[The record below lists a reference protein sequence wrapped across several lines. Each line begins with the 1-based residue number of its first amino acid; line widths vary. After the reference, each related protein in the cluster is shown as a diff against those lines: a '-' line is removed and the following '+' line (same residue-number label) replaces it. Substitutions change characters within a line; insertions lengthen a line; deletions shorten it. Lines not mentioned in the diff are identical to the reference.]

1 MTTSNSNYNPPSF
14 NYKTSPYDAPCKDC
28 LKHERNCHSKC
39 DKYLTYRFNIDAY
52 RTMENVNKSFYAYVA
67 EHYNRM
73 NKCK

>member
-1 MTTSNSNYNPPSF
+1 MTTSNSNYNSPSF